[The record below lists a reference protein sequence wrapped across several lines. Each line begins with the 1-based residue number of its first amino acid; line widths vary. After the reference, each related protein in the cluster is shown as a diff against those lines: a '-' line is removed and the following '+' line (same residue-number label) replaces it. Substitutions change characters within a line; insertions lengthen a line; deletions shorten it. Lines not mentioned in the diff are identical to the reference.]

1 MILSKVIV
9 ITGSI
14 ATGKSAVTEIIKKN
28 GFEVID
34 ADEIGHEVLEKDFI
48 AKQIGE
54 SFGDEFLKQGSVD
67 RARLSKYVFQNQEK
81 IEILNSI
88 MHQAIFDEINYRIKN
103 STDKVIFVDMPL
115 YYEIENKLLDYGFK
129 SDEVW
134 LVYVSKKI
142 QIERLMKR
150 DCITSEVALQKINS
164 QIDIE
169 LKKDRA
175 DSIIENEK
183 SLEELEER
191 VNFLIKNI

>member
-1 MILSKVIV
+1 MIPSKVIV

-48 AKQIGE
+48 TKQIGE
-54 SFGDEFLKQGSVD
+54 SFGGEFLKKGSVD